1 MDGCKTQMQHYAWID
16 GLKVFACFL
25 VIMQH
30 TLSSNWVAPFT
41 NGEDISEF
49 WIAVNAVFTLAK
61 AGVPL
66 FFMCS
71 GAVMLQKWR
80 SIREIWSHSIPN
92 LLVPYVTWMLVYG
105 IRDVFSLYESG
116 NLTMRTGI
124 NAIAKAVLFGQYHT
138 WFVAALVALY
148 SITPFLHAIV
158 SERGLEFY
166 FLILAFAFTILTP
179 YVDRY
184 DSLTR
189 VQSVIMDAKMMLVV
203 GWPIY
208 FLGGHFLANT
218 KIRKWEIGGVSVVLI
233 AAYIIALLKSTRA
246 AVGAGGDTQLIYTE
260 FSLLGF
266 IIAFCIFRLFQ
277 LAFGSVSPCGRM
289 SRGMRLLSG
298 YGYAVYLVHPLLL
311 GCVSWF
317 AGNFILNYSP

>member
-1 MDGCKTQMQHYAWID
+1 MREIPRQMSGSTSGGVRRKGRIMDGCKTQMQHYAWID

-30 TLSSNWVAPFT
+30 TLSSNWGAPFT

-124 NAIAKAVLFGQYHT
+124 NAIAKG
-138 WFVAALVALY
+138 
-148 SITPFLHAIV
+148 SSGI
-158 SERGLEFY
+158 
-166 FLILAFAFTILTP
+166 
-179 YVDRY
+179 
-184 DSLTR
+184 
-189 VQSVIMDAKMMLVV
+189 SVGRKC
-203 GWPIY
+203 
-208 FLGGHFLANT
+208 HFL
-218 KIRKWEIGGVSVVLI
+218 
-233 AAYIIALLKSTRA
+233 
-246 AVGAGGDTQLIYTE
+246 Q
-260 FSLLGF
+260 
-266 IIAFCIFRLFQ
+266 
-277 LAFGSVSPCGRM
+277 
-289 SRGMRLLSG
+289 
-298 YGYAVYLVHPLLL
+298 
-311 GCVSWF
+311 
-317 AGNFILNYSP
+317 

>member
-30 TLSSNWVAPFT
+30 TLSSNWGAPFT

-138 WFVAALVALY
+138 WFVAAL
-148 SITPFLHAIV
+148 IV
-158 SERGLEFY
+158 L
-166 FLILAFAFTILTP
+166 
-179 YVDRY
+179 
-184 DSLTR
+184 
-189 VQSVIMDAKMMLVV
+189 
-203 GWPIY
+203 
-208 FLGGHFLANT
+208 
-218 KIRKWEIGGVSVVLI
+218 
-233 AAYIIALLKSTRA
+233 
-246 AVGAGGDTQLIYTE
+246 
-260 FSLLGF
+260 
-266 IIAFCIFRLFQ
+266 
-277 LAFGSVSPCGRM
+277 
-289 SRGMRLLSG
+289 LLSCMQLSQREG
-298 YGYAVYLVHPLLL
+298 W
-311 GCVSWF
+311 S
-317 AGNFILNYSP
+317 FIS